1 MHVGFGIYEGKEIC
15 SPKGCGPLSTRALT
29 IKEEIFSIIDTRV
42 NEAHVLDINDSNGIY
57 GIESLSRG
65 AICCR
70 FVTCRKEEAEVIR
83 KNLKAIGVDPKG
95 LVFEDTIR
103 EFLENP
109 TLGECVIETYD
120 VIFFELKGS
129 DDLSLIN
136 AVLSKQKPS
145 GVTAIIRPNNDTF
158 KIPKKFDGSQIM
170 DTREFEDKKVE
181 IILKANL

>member
-1 MHVGFGIYEGKEIC
+1 MHIGFGIFEGKEIC
-15 SPKGCGPLSTRALT
+15 SPDGCGPISTRTLT

-42 NEAHVLDINDSNGIY
+42 NEAHVLDVNDENGIY

-70 FVTCRKEEAEVIR
+70 FVNSKKEESEII
-83 KNLKAIGVDPKG
+83 KSNLKSVGVDPKG
-95 LVFEDTIR
+95 LVFNDNIK
-103 EFLENP
+103 EFLKNP

-129 DDLSLIN
+129 DDLDSMKNVIG
-136 AVLSKQKPS
+136 KQKPS
-145 GVTAIIRPNNDTF
+145 GVTVVIRPLNDNF
-158 KIPKKFDGSQIM
+158 AIKDKIDGAKIV